1 MHYQVED
8 ALSRCR
14 QRDLTPIRKL
24 WNKTGDGYI
33 LTAANGEKRHIYMG
47 SANTA
52 LANAGWPKYGE
63 NAVLWVNAN
72 PMKPA
77 EKKKSQSTL

>member
-24 WNKTGDGYI
+24 FTGDGYI

-47 SANTA
+47 SAQTA
-52 LANAGWPKYGE
+52 WANAGWPKYGA
-63 NAVLWVNAN
+63 NAVLWIYAN